1 MHKWISCS
9 RRSIV
14 LFTTSLFFT
23 SALSAAP
30 LSAPLPDVSAKPVT
44 IPSAPMLAAKGYLLM
59 DADSGRILAE
69 KNMHKR
75 LSPAS
80 LTKLMTLYI
89 ASQAIQNGQ
98 IQLNDK
104 VTVSK
109 EAWSRGGSRLFLK
122 QGAHV
127 TVQNLINGII
137 VASGNDAC
145 VALAEFIA
153 GNETN
158 FAKLMN
164 QNAAQLGMKDSHYVD
179 STGLPRPN
187 HYSTPYD
194 LALLA
199 RAIIKEF
206 PEDYGW
212 YKQKWI
218 KYNGIRQPNRNR
230 LLWRDDSADGLKT
243 GHTKAAGYCLIASA
257 KRHGMR
263 LISVV
268 MGAPTDEARAQS
280 SQALLN
286 WGFRFYKT
294 YTLFNANTPIST
306 PRVYFGENKITPMG
320 TNNAVFV
327 TIPSGS
333 YDKLKANMQL
343 AKTLTAPI
351 EQGQRYGSLV
361 IKLNGEIIKQTPIIA
376 LQDDPKGGLW
386 TQMSDHVAKFFHGW
400 FN

>member
-1 MHKWISCS
+1 MNQWISRCRHTLILLSLGLFCS
-9 RRSIV
+9 QV
-14 LFTTSLFFT
+14 
-23 SALSAAP
+23 SAEAP
-30 LSAPLPDVSAKPVT
+30 LTAPLPSAANSAQM
-44 IPSAPMLAAKGYLLM
+44 IPAAPMLAAHGYLLM

-89 ASQAIQNGQ
+89 ASQAIKNGQ
-98 IQLNDK
+98 IQLTDK

-109 EAWSRGGSRLFLK
+109 DAWARGGSRMFLK
-122 QGAHV
+122 EGSHV
-127 TVQNLINGII
+127 AVQDLINGII
-137 VASGNDAC
+137 IASGNDAC

-153 GNETN
+153 GSETN
-158 FAKLMN
+158 FAALMN
-164 QNAAQLGMKDSHYVD
+164 QNAAKLGMRDSHYVD
-179 STGLPRPN
+179 STGLPKPN

-199 RAIIKEF
+199 RAIIKQF

-230 LLWRDDSADGLKT
+230 LLWRDQSTDGLKT
-243 GHTKAAGYCLIASA
+243 GHTKAAGYCLVASA
-257 KRHGMR
+257 KRNGMR

-268 MGAPTDEARAQS
+268 MGAPNDEARAQS

-294 YTLFNANTPIST
+294 YTLFNADTPIST
-306 PRVYFGENKITPMG
+306 PRVFYGQNKQTPMG
-320 TNNAVFV
+320 TTNTVYV
-327 TIPSGS
+327 TIPNGS
-333 YDKLKANMQL
+333 YDQLKANMDIN
-343 AKTLTAPI
+343 KTLTAPI
-351 EQGQRYGSLV
+351 EQGQRYGSLI
-361 IKLNGEIIKQTPIIA
+361 IKLNGEIINQSPIVA
-376 LQDDPKGGLW
+376 LQNDPKGGLW
-386 TQMSDHVAKFFHGW
+386 TRMSDHVSLFFHGW